1 MIDVHCHLVDNKFK
15 DDLEDVI
22 NHAHSAGIKN
32 IINVP
37 EFESQFEK
45 SIEISRKWRGIV
57 YTGIGIHPI
66 QKRGKSAQMK
76 HVAKMEQFFVEHE
89 NDIICVGE
97 CGLDHTTSQFKLT
110 EADLEEQERV
120 FKWQIDL
127 AKHFDKPLN
136 VHSRSAARRT
146 IEILQECHV
155 APDRAVLHAFDGN
168 LEDLKLGLEA
178 GYLFSVP
185 PSFARS
191 EKVKFVFFS
200 TENRKKGDF
209 QTAEIIKSIPITRL
223 LLETDSPALGPE
235 KGVKNVPLNLR
246 ISAEFLSR
254 ILKVSVDEVISTTT
268 ANANMVFR
276 FL

>member
-1 MIDVHCHLVDNKFK
+1 
-15 DDLEDVI
+15 
-22 NHAHSAGIKN
+22 
-32 IINVP
+32 
-37 EFESQFEK
+37 
-45 SIEISRKWRGIV
+45 
-57 YTGIGIHPI
+57 
-66 QKRGKSAQMK
+66 
-76 HVAKMEQFFVEHE
+76 MEQFFVEHE

-191 EKVKFVFFS
+191 EK
-200 TENRKKGDF
+200 
-209 QTAEIIKSIPITRL
+209 TAEIIKSIPITKL

-235 KGVKNVPLNLR
+235 KGIKNVPLNLR